1 MAFKKGDGEEQKR
14 MVQERLDAIEKFYGK
29 VPFITKVISE
39 EPELF
44 IAHSDFAKNLMNEPK
59 HLDLKTLELASIAA
73 GSALGA
79 EYCLDI
85 HLRQARKDGATDGEI
100 FEAIMVG
107 SYMAMTNGQAR
118 ALRRFKEMDKKE

>member
-1 MAFKKGDGEEQKR
+1 MEKEKAIEEEQR
-14 MVQERLDAIEKFYGK
+14 NMVQERLDAIERFYGT

-44 IAHSDFAKNLMNEPK
+44 IAHSDFSKNLMQEPK

-79 EYCLDI
+79 EFCLDI
-85 HLRQARKDGATDGEI
+85 HLRQARKHGATDGEI
-100 FEAIMVG
+100 FEAIMAG
-107 SYMAMTNGQAR
+107 TYMAMTNGQAR
-118 ALRRFKEMDKKE
+118 ALRRFKEMDKKS